1 LAYLS
6 AGNRTAINNAMIAM
20 TTKSSIKV
28 NALLLCMRVFLFF
41 LDKDLPSRQF
51 SPETTE
57 LVSIPFCHNHNIP
70 DRGKATY
77 FADFGQ
83 EIETV
88 DFLKNL

>member
-1 LAYLS
+1 VHESLS
-6 AGNRTAINNAMIAM
+6 
-20 TTKSSIKV
+20 
-28 NALLLCMRVFLFF
+28 LF
-41 LDKDLPSRQF
+41 LDKNLPSRQF

-57 LVSIPFCHNHNIP
+57 LIGITFCRNYNIP

-83 EIETV
+83 KIETV